1 MNNKFKLKKGDEVIV
16 LAGKDKGKTGKITK
30 IIPKKMQAIV
40 SEINKVKKMNTKKMS
55 KIRNKAKAILVEWL
69 KTLLNEE
76 EQKKVNVKNVLTL
89 LPNQTHYWQNT
100 TLKLQPWSYKWVVK
114 KLKKDSELT
123 YDDLNNMLQ
132 PTEKQ
137 IRRQKMIRIPCHFLS
152 SYG

>member
-1 MNNKFKLKKGDEVIV
+1 
-16 LAGKDKGKTGKITK
+16 
-30 IIPKKMQAIV
+30 
-40 SEINKVKKMNTKKMS
+40 MS

-69 KTLLNEE
+69 KTLLSEE
-76 EQKKVNVKNVLTL
+76 EQKKVNVKNILTL
-89 LPNQTHYWQNT
+89 LPNQTHYWQDT

-137 IRRQKMIRIPCHFLS
+137 IRRQKMIEQGPL
-152 SYG
+152 

>member
-1 MNNKFKLKKGDEVIV
+1 
-16 LAGKDKGKTGKITK
+16 
-30 IIPKKMQAIV
+30 
-40 SEINKVKKMNTKKMS
+40 MS

-89 LPNQTHYWQNT
+89 LPNQTHYWQDT

-132 PTEKQ
+132 PSEKQ
-137 IRRQKMIRIPCHFLS
+137 IRRQKMIEQGPL
-152 SYG
+152 

>member
-1 MNNKFKLKKGDEVIV
+1 
-16 LAGKDKGKTGKITK
+16 
-30 IIPKKMQAIV
+30 
-40 SEINKVKKMNTKKMS
+40 MS

-76 EQKKVNVKNVLTL
+76 EQKKVNVKNILTL
-89 LPNQTHYWQNT
+89 LPNQTHYWQDT

-137 IRRQKMIRIPCHFLS
+137 LRRQKMIEQGPL
-152 SYG
+152 

>member
-1 MNNKFKLKKGDEVIV
+1 
-16 LAGKDKGKTGKITK
+16 
-30 IIPKKMQAIV
+30 
-40 SEINKVKKMNTKKMS
+40 MS

-76 EQKKVNVKNVLTL
+76 EQKKVNVKNILTL
-89 LPNQTHYWQNT
+89 LPNQTHYWQDT

-137 IRRQKMIRIPCHFLS
+137 IRRQKMIEQGPL
-152 SYG
+152 

>member
-1 MNNKFKLKKGDEVIV
+1 
-16 LAGKDKGKTGKITK
+16 
-30 IIPKKMQAIV
+30 
-40 SEINKVKKMNTKKMS
+40 MS

-76 EQKKVNVKNVLTL
+76 EQKKVNIKNVLTL
-89 LPNQTHYWQNT
+89 LPNQTHYWQDT

-123 YDDLNNMLQ
+123 YDDLNKMIQ

-137 IRRQKMIRIPCHFLS
+137 IRRQKMIEQGPL
-152 SYG
+152 

>member
-1 MNNKFKLKKGDEVIV
+1 
-16 LAGKDKGKTGKITK
+16 
-30 IIPKKMQAIV
+30 
-40 SEINKVKKMNTKKMS
+40 MNTKKMS

-69 KTLLNEE
+69 KTLLSEE

-89 LPNQTHYWQNT
+89 LPNQTHYWQDT

-137 IRRQKMIRIPCHFLS
+137 IRRQKMIEQGPL
-152 SYG
+152 